1 MSTTVF
7 SADLRDIRFVLHE
20 VLHTSETLKA
30 FPAHAE
36 LETEL
41 IDSMLDTAYDVARDQ
56 LHPLNRVGDREGV
69 QFADNACTTPTGF
82 RDTFKELAA
91 GGWIGISAGA
101 EFGGMGLP
109 HIMDTCTGELFT
121 GAAPAFVMYPGLTKA
136 AANLLAI
143 FGPEDK
149 KALCCTKM
157 FAGEWGGTMCLTEPG
172 AGSDVGSNTTK
183 ATPSGEPGV
192 YHLEGEKIWISGG
205 DQDLTDNIIHLVLA
219 RTPGAPAGT
228 KGLSIFL
235 VPKFEFAAD
244 GTLGARNGIYVEGI
258 EHKMGINGS
267 ATCAI
272 ALGAKHACKGWLI
285 GDEGQGMPIMFHMM
299 NEARIAV
306 GVQGLSAAAAAYQ
319 YAKAFAAERIQG
331 VDVKDFG
338 NAAAPKV
345 TINRHPNVRR
355 MLMWQKVHVE
365 ALRALVYD
373 TTLKAD
379 VAHQTTDPDT
389 KRELEGHVELM
400 TPIVKA
406 YASDKGFDSAVYA
419 VQVFGGSGYTQEYP
433 VEQIVRDTK
442 ISSIYE
448 GTNGI
453 QAMDLLGRKMR
464 KGSGVLFLNWLN
476 HCNEELERCKELDEL
491 KPLVATF
498 EKARD
503 SLGNSAMHLG
513 GLGMEGKLHAAM
525 LQSKN
530 FLDQFGNVIL
540 GMHTLQQ
547 ARIALTTLAAGG
559 VSADDEVF
567 YKGKLLNAR
576 FYMGQI
582 LPMAL
587 ALGKVVTSND
597 ESVFD
602 DSLFV

>member
-1 MSTTVF
+1 MSSTVF

-20 VLHTSETLKA
+20 VLGASAALKA
-30 FPAHAE
+30 FEAHAD
-36 LETEL
+36 LDVEL
-41 IDSMLDTAYDVARDQ
+41 IDSMLDTAYAVAREQ

-69 QFADNACTTPTGF
+69 TLKDNAVTTPTGF
-82 RDTFKELAA
+82 KDTFAELAA
-91 GGWIGISAGA
+91 GGWIGISASA
-101 EFGGMGLP
+101 EHGGMGLP

-149 KALCCTKM
+149 RDLCCTNM
-157 FAGEWGGTMCLTEPG
+157 FSGKWGGTMCLTEPG
-172 AGSDVGSNTTK
+172 AGSDVGSNTTR
-183 ATPSGEPGV
+183 ATPTDEPGV
-192 YHLEGEKIWISGG
+192 FHLEGEKIWISGG
-205 DQDLTDNIIHLVLA
+205 DHDLSENIIHLVLA

-235 VPKFEFAAD
+235 VPKFEFDAE
-244 GTLGARNGIYVEGI
+244 GNLGARNGIYVEGI

-272 ALGAKHACKGWLI
+272 ALGARHACKGWLI
-285 GDEGQGMPIMFHMM
+285 GDHGQGMAIMFHMM

-319 YAKAFAAERIQG
+319 YAKSFAAERIQG
-331 VDVKDFG
+331 VSIKDFG

-345 TINRHPNVRR
+345 TINQHPNVRR

-365 ALRALVYD
+365 ALRALIYD

-379 VAHQTTDPDT
+379 IAHQTTDADK
-389 KRELEGHVELM
+389 KRELDGHVELM
-400 TPIVKA
+400 TPIVKS
-406 YASDKGFDSAVYA
+406 YASDKGFESAVLA

-464 KGSGVLFLNWLN
+464 KGSGVLFLNWLGWAG
-476 HCNEELERCKELDEL
+476 EELDRCRVHAELA
-491 KPLVATF
+491 PLVASF

-513 GLGMEGKLHAAM
+513 GLGMEGRLDAAM

-540 GMHTLQQ
+540 GLYSLQQ
-547 ARIALTTLAAGG
+547 ARVALEKLADGAN
-559 VSADDEVF
+559 DDDQVF
-567 YKGKLLNAR
+567 YKGKVLNAR
-576 FYMGQI
+576 FYMAQV
-582 LPMAL
+582 LPGAM
-587 ALGKVVTSND
+587 ALGKIITGND
-597 ESVFD
+597 ESCFD
-602 DSLFV
+602 DSLFA